1 MREWVLAEQN
11 HAFIRSKKWEVA
23 VLPCGATEEHN
34 LHLPYSTDTLEVQMV
49 AERACEAAYKKGAA
63 VLCLPTIP
71 YGVNTNHLKV
81 PGALACSVNPQTLYA
96 MLFDIVDSME
106 RQGLRKMLLLNGH
119 GGNELKPVL
128 RTLHHQSKVFL
139 CTCDFWRLA
148 AGREKQIFTDIGD
161 HAGEMETSL
170 GLALFP
176 QLVKLE
182 QADPGVVHQ
191 TRFAAINEG
200 WVSITRPWHLATD
213 NAGMGNPFPATAE
226 KGRAFFDLITERL
239 GGFLA
244 DLAASPM
251 DEKFPY

>member
-11 HAFIRSKKWEVA
+11 HGFVRSKKWEVA
-23 VLPCGATEEHN
+23 VLPCGAIEEHN
-34 LHLPYSTDTLEVQMV
+34 LHLPYATDALEAQMV
-49 AERACEAAYKKGAA
+49 GERACEIAYKKGAA
-63 VLCLPTIP
+63 TICLPTIP
-71 YGVNTNHLKV
+71 FGVNTNHFKV
-81 PGALACSVNPQTLYA
+81 PGALVCSLNPQTLYTVIT
-96 MLFDIVDSME
+96 DIVDSME
-106 RQGLRKMLLLNGH
+106 RQGLRKMVLLNGH

-128 RTLHHQSKVFL
+128 RTLHHQSKMFL

-148 AGREKQIFTDIGD
+148 AGREKQIFSDIGD

-176 QLVKLE
+176 ELVKIE
-182 QADPGVVHQ
+182 QADAGVVHQ

-213 NAGMGNPFPATAE
+213 NAGMGNPFPATAA
-226 KGRAFFDLITERL
+226 KGRAFFEMITERL

-244 DLAASPM
+244 ELAAAPM